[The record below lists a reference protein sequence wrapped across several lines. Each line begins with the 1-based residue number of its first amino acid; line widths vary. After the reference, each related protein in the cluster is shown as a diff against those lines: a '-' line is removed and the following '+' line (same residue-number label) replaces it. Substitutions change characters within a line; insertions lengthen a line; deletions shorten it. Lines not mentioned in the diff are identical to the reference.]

1 MANYEI
7 KIVKTQNK
15 KVKPDENKLS
25 FGKYFTDHMFVM
37 TYDEGTGWHDPEIL
51 PNEPFAIDPAAM
63 VFHYGQAVFEGMKAY
78 RTVDD
83 KIALFRPE
91 ANFKRLN
98 DSNDRMCIPLID
110 EEFAIYALKELIKI
124 DEDWIP
130 TAPGT
135 SLYIRPFIIA
145 TEAAV
150 KVHLSSSYKFFII
163 LSPVGPYYPGGLAPV
178 DILIEDDYV
187 RAVRGGIGFAKA
199 AANYAISLKGQQK
212 AIKKGY
218 AQVMWLDGI
227 ERKYVEEV
235 GTSNVFFVMGD
246 ELVTPELNG
255 SILPGI
261 TRNSVM
267 AIARSWG
274 LTVTERKVSV
284 DELFAA
290 AKDGTL
296 KEAFGA
302 GTAAVI
308 SPVANFI
315 MGDESVQVADG
326 KIGALSQKI
335 YDTLTGIQFGRIED
349 TFNWIQE
356 VK

>member
-1 MANYEI
+1 MAHSEI
-7 KIVKTQNK
+7 KITMTQNK

-25 FGKYFTDHMFVM
+25 FGKYFSDHMFVM
-37 TYDEGTGWHDPEIL
+37 DYVEGKGWHNPEIV
-51 PNEPFAIDPAAM
+51 PNEPFLIDPAAM

-78 RTVDD
+78 RTVDG
-83 KIALFRPE
+83 KVALFRPE

-98 DSNDRMCIPLID
+98 DSNDRMCIPAID
-110 EEFAIYALKELIKI
+110 EEYAIHALKELIKI
-124 DEDWIP
+124 DEEWIP
-130 TAPGT
+130 TAPNT

-150 KVHLSSSYKFFII
+150 GVHPSMSYKFFII
-163 LSPVGPYYPGGLAPV
+163 LSPVGPYYASGLAPTN
-178 DILIEDDYV
+178 ILIENDYV
-187 RAVRGGIGFAKA
+187 RAVRGGIGYAKA

-212 AIKKGY
+212 AIEKGY

-235 GTSNVFFVMGD
+235 GTSNVFFVFGD

-267 AIARSWG
+267 TIAKSWG
-274 LTVTERKVSV
+274 LNVVERKVSV
-284 DELFAA
+284 DELLAA

-308 SPVANFI
+308 SPVGNFI
-315 MGDESVQVADG
+315 MGDEKVQVGDG
-326 KIGALSQKI
+326 KIGALSQKL
-335 YDTLTGIQFGRIED
+335 YDTVTGIQFGKVED
-349 TFNWIQE
+349 TFGWMQE

>member
-1 MANYEI
+1 MAHPEI
-7 KIVKTQNK
+7 KITMTQNK
-15 KVKPDENKLS
+15 KIKPDENKLS

-37 TYDEGTGWHDPEIL
+37 DYDEGTGWHSPEIM

-78 RTVDD
+78 RTIDGN
-83 KIALFRPE
+83 IALFRPE

-98 DSNDRMCIPLID
+98 DSNDRMCIPAID
-110 EEFAIYALKELIKI
+110 EEFAIHALKELIKI
-124 DEDWIP
+124 DEEWIP
-130 TAPGT
+130 TAPNT

-150 KVHLSSSYKFFII
+150 GVHPSRSYKFFII
-163 LSPVGPYYPGGLAPV
+163 LSPVGPYYASGLAPTN
-178 DILIEDDYV
+178 ILIENDYV
-187 RAVRGGIGFAKA
+187 RAVRGGIGYAKA

-218 AQVMWLDGI
+218 AQVLWLDGI

-235 GTSNVFFVMGD
+235 GTSNVFFVIGD
-246 ELVTPELNG
+246 DLVTPELNG

-267 AIARSWG
+267 TIAKSWG
-274 LTVTERKVSV
+274 LNVVERKISV
-284 DELFAA
+284 DEVFAA

-296 KEAFGA
+296 KEAFGS
-302 GTAAVI
+302 GTAAVV

-315 MGDESVQVADG
+315 MGDESVQVGDG
-326 KIGALSQKI
+326 NIGQLAQKL
-335 YDTLTGIQFGRIED
+335 YDTVTGIQFGKIED
-349 TFNWIQE
+349 SFGWIQL